1 MSMPRGGV
9 SKPRIDRMGPGRI
22 GSLLL
27 VAAFAGGCAGQAG
40 SSPAEPGQTSPSS
53 VAVQAGEPLDP
64 GPRAGAEACRQQLT
78 ADVGAAKRL
87 RAELRTADIP
97 STDAA
102 VKAAATDPGADIT
115 TLGIPLTSA
124 EVTALHASGIF
135 IDRASPLLFW
145 VQTGEPQRFGGIW
158 IDPPGSARYVVGI
171 LNSDPTAL
179 ALARCLDAG
188 VDVRYVM
195 AARSVGDDNALVAR
209 ISADIGALQSS
220 GVDIVSVG
228 IGVRASVMTVIV
240 GVTGLTEAIRTELI
254 GRYGDAIVVEELAS
268 ASPA

>member
-1 MSMPRGGV
+1 
-9 SKPRIDRMGPGRI
+9 
-22 GSLLL
+22 
-27 VAAFAGGCAGQAG
+27 
-40 SSPAEPGQTSPSS
+40 
-53 VAVQAGEPLDP
+53 VQAGEPLDP
-64 GPRAGAEACRQQLT
+64 GLRPSAEACRQQLT

-87 RAELRTADIP
+87 RAELRTANIP

-102 VKAAATDPGADIT
+102 VNAAANNTAADIGA
-115 TLGIPLTSA
+115 LGIPLSRA
-124 EVTALHASGIF
+124 ELTALHASGIF

-188 VDVRYVM
+188 IDVRYVT
-195 AARSVGDDNALVAR
+195 ATRSVADDNALVAR
-209 ISADIGALQSS
+209 ISADMGPLQSS
-220 GVDIVSVG
+220 GVHIVSVG
-228 IGVRASVMTVIV
+228 IGVRASAMIVIV

-254 GRYGDAIVVEELAS
+254 GRYGDSIGVEEQAPIT
-268 ASPA
+268 PA

>member
-1 MSMPRGGV
+1 
-9 SKPRIDRMGPGRI
+9 MGPGRI
-22 GSLLL
+22 GRLL
-27 VAAFAGGCAGQAG
+27 VVAALAGGCAGQAG
-40 SSPAEPGQTSPSS
+40 SSPAGPGQASPSS

-64 GPRAGAEACRQQLT
+64 GLRPSPEACRQQLT

-87 RAELRTADIP
+87 RVELRTADIA

-102 VKAAATDPGADIT
+102 VKAAANDTGADIN
-115 TLGIPLTSA
+115 TLGIPLSGA
-124 EVTALHASGIF
+124 ELTALHASGIF

-158 IDPPGSARYVVGI
+158 IDPPGGARYVVGI

-188 VDVRYVM
+188 IDVRYVT
-195 AARSVGDDNALVAR
+195 AARSVADDNALVVH
-209 ISADIGALQSS
+209 ISADMGALQSS
-220 GVDIVSVG
+220 GVHIVSVG
-228 IGVRASVMTVIV
+228 IGVRASAMIVIV

-254 GRYGDAIVVEELAS
+254 GRYGDAIVVEEQAS

>member
-1 MSMPRGGV
+1 MS
-9 SKPRIDRMGPGRI
+9 PGRI
-22 GSLLL
+22 SRLLL
-27 VAAFAGGCAGQAG
+27 VAALAGGCAGQAG
-40 SSPAEPGQTSPSS
+40 SSPAGPGQASSSS

-64 GPRAGAEACRQQLT
+64 GLRPSAEACRQQLT

-87 RAELRTADIP
+87 RSELRTADIP

-102 VKAAATDPGADIT
+102 VKAAANDTGADIT
-115 TLGIPLTSA
+115 ALGIPLTRA
-124 EVTALHASGIF
+124 ELTALQASGIF

-158 IDPPGSARYVVGI
+158 VDPPGSARYVVGI

-188 VDVRYVM
+188 IDVRYVT
-195 AARSVGDDNALVAR
+195 AARSVADDNALVAR
-209 ISADIGALQSS
+209 ISADMGALQSS
-220 GVDIVSVG
+220 GVHIVSVG
-228 IGVRASVMTVIV
+228 IGVRASVMIVIV

-254 GRYGDAIVVEELAS
+254 GRYGDAIVVEEQAS